1 MGLQLKGIVMTIKI
15 YGDPGSGSLRRVTTA
30 AKIMGIEIERVNV
43 DLFKGES
50 QTDEFKSRLN
60 PHGLTPVLEDGDFIL
75 YEAAAINLYLANKV
89 DSLLVGTTEKDR
101 FQVLQWMFWSGE
113 QWRIFA
119 TTLFDERVGKT
130 VMGLSKNEPVIAFAE
145 GKFRAA
151 AKVLNQH
158 LEGRKFMVGQ
168 ALTLADFDI
177 AGPFSQIDRSKPP
190 LRDYPNLMA
199 WHDNLLQ
206 SVPEWAETKAEVDN
220 RMDSFLESVGVKL

>member
-1 MGLQLKGIVMTIKI
+1 MTIKI

-30 AKIMGIEIERVNV
+30 AKIMGIELERVNV

-50 QTDEFKSRLN
+50 QTEEFKSRFN
-60 PHGLTPVLEDGDFIL
+60 PHGLTPVMEDGDFIL
-75 YEAAAINLYLANKV
+75 YESAAINLYLANKV
-89 DSLLVGTTEKDR
+89 NSPLLGTTEEDR
-101 FQVLQWMFWSGE
+101 YHVLQWMFWSGE

-119 TTLFDERVGKT
+119 TALFDERVGKT
-130 VMGLSKNEPVIAFAE
+130 VMGLPQDEAVVAFAE
-145 GKFRAA
+145 GKMHAA
-151 AKVLNQH
+151 AKVLDKH
-158 LEGRKFMVGQ
+158 LEGRKFMVGET
-168 ALTLADFDI
+168 LTLADFDI

-220 RMDSFLESVGVKL
+220 RIDTFLESRGVKV